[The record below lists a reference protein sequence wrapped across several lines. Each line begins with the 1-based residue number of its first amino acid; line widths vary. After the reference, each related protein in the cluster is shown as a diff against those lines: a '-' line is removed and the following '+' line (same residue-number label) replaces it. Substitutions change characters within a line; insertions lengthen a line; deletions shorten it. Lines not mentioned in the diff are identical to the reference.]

1 MQELDPVYM
10 EKSFHGRGITHLL
23 ACVQTSPSPLKKSLS
38 SIFAEGGGRLRT
50 GYHLPGL
57 PWAIQ
62 LSLHFLTKLGEPCF
76 SMRSENL
83 ARLEGWF
90 AQLLVIIV
98 VMEGSPS

>member
-1 MQELDPVYM
+1 M
-10 EKSFHGRGITHLL
+10 EKCFRGRGITHLL

-38 SIFAEGGGRLRT
+38 SIFTEGGGRLCT

-62 LSLHFLTKLGEPCF
+62 LSLHFLTNLGEPGF
-76 SMRSENL
+76 SMRTENL

-90 AQLLVIIV
+90 AQPLVIIV